1 MGTFVLGASRA
12 EPGPFVASIAPGAVL
27 LLDDRQGGVESALT
41 SAVMATAAS
50 GDRAA
55 VLAAMRAAVDTHPAG
70 AAILV
75 DSERNSAFLFGP
87 ISIVAETAGAQIDV
101 RATGGSVDEVP
112 LPSALTSISIGPA
125 ETAALAPGE
134 GEIPLATAFRAAR
147 VRIDLVPMTAPPG
160 LPGASAQDVAA
171 PSSGLANPDPSVESA
186 PQAEIGPQ
194 VLGVRCPR
202 DHHNHP
208 DAVYCAQCGLRM
220 GVNHT
225 LVARLGPRPPLGVVV
240 LDDGSTLSIESDLV
254 VGREPQFHALVVSG
268 MAQSATVVD
277 PELNL
282 SRAHFALRLDGW
294 NILASDLGSSNGTYL
309 QREGRAEWEPL
320 AADHGIEVGSGDRLR
335 AGSRVFHVQL
345 HHVQG

>member
-27 LLDDRQGGVESALT
+27 LIDDREGGVESALT
-41 SAVMATAAS
+41 SALMGTAAS

-55 VLAAMRAAVDTHPAG
+55 VLASLRAAVDTHPAG

-75 DSERNSAFLFGP
+75 DDERNSAFVFGP
-87 ISIVAETAGAQIDV
+87 IVIVAETAGARV
-101 RATGGSVDEVP
+101 ELRATGGSVDELP

-125 ETAALAPGE
+125 DAPMLDPGAGET
-134 GEIPLATAFRAAR
+134 PLATAFRARR
-147 VRIDLVPMTAPPG
+147 VRIDLVPMSAPPAR
-160 LPGASAQDVAA
+160 PGAGDAA
-171 PSSGLANPDPSVESA
+171 PASYTGPADPA
-186 PQAEIGPQ
+186 PATGPEPVVDGGPQ

-225 LVARLGPRPPLGVVV
+225 LVARLGPRPPLGVIV
-240 LDDGSTLSIESDLV
+240 LDDGSTMSIEHDLV
-254 VGREPQFHALVVSG
+254 VGREPQFHSLVVNG
-268 MAQSATVVD
+268 MAEPALVVD

-294 NILASDLGSSNGTYL
+294 NILANDLGSSNGTYL
-309 QREGRAEWEPL
+309 QRDGEGDWHEL
-320 AADHGIEVGSGDRLR
+320 AADVGTEVSSGDRLR
-335 AGSRVFHVQL
+335 AGSRVFQIQQ